1 MGTSCY
7 SDKNAILSNQA
18 GRVLTLPGIKVYPHH
33 VLLRTCR
40 IWVSY
45 LKGYSTKQNPQ
56 AVFLTLSSP
65 MMMRLTSP
73 LLENSSW
80 TCSTVTKIKRQ
91 KWGLCDCWS
100 QRGLLGHLIRI
111 TGHEKM
117 EKQAK
122 KKKKKE
128 NKNIIR
134 IIWSPKRWKWSYLLL
149 GGVEGEIANIQSVAL
164 LQQLLLFITVS
175 LKTHNT
181 M

>member
-1 MGTSCY
+1 MCTSCY

-45 LKGYSTKQNPQ
+45 LKRILYEAESAGCLLDFIQSDDDALDISTFRKQLVDLFNSDKNKKTK
-56 AVFLTLSSP
+56 V
-65 MMMRLTSP
+65 RIVW
-73 LLENSSW
+73 LLESKGTSGTFNKNHRPWEDGKTS
-80 TCSTVTKIKRQ
+80 
-91 KWGLCDCWS
+91 
-100 QRGLLGHLIRI
+100 
-111 TGHEKM
+111 
-117 EKQAK
+117 K
-122 KKKKKE
+122 KKKK
-128 NKNIIR
+128 KNIIR